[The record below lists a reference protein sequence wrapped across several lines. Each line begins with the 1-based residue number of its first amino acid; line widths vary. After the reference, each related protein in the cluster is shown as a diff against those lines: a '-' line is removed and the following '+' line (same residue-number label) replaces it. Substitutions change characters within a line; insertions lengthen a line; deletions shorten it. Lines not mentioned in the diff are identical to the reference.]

1 MNEKIKVLQII
12 HLAICA
18 GTIIAYLFI
27 AQLSVESLRI
37 EVTDSSDLIYF
48 AIPILAFFLSNYL
61 FKANLKQANPK
72 LKAEE
77 NLPIYQ
83 TASIIRWA
91 ILEASALLILF
102 LKQDLLLLGILI
114 IVYLLF
120 LRPSENRV
128 ISEFSKL
135 TQY

>member
-18 GTIIAYLFI
+18 GTVIAYLFI
-27 AQLSVESLRI
+27 GQLSIESLKI
-37 EVTDSSDLIYF
+37 EFIDSSDLIYF
-48 AIPILAFFLSNYL
+48 AIPILAFFVSNFL
-61 FKANLKQANPK
+61 FQSQLKHVDVK
-72 LKAEE
+72 LKPEE

-91 ILEASALLILF
+91 ILEASALFVLF
-102 LKQDLLLLGILI
+102 LKQDLLILGILI
-114 IVYLLF
+114 IVHLVF

-128 ISEFSKL
+128 ISALSKAI
-135 TQY
+135 

>member
-12 HLAICA
+12 HLSICA
-18 GTIIAYLFI
+18 GTVIAYLFI
-27 AQLSVESLRI
+27 AQFSLEGLKI
-37 EVTDSSDLIYF
+37 ETTHYSDLIYF
-48 AIPILAFFLSNYL
+48 AIPILAFFMSNFL
-61 FKANLKQANPK
+61 FKSQLKQADPK
-72 LKAEE
+72 LKPED

-114 IVYLLF
+114 ILCLVF
-120 LRPSENRV
+120 LRPTEDRIV
-128 ISEFSKL
+128 RELSKVK
-135 TQY
+135 

>member
-18 GTIIAYLFI
+18 GTVIAYLFI
-27 AQLSVESLRI
+27 GHLSIESLKI
-37 EVTDSSDLIYF
+37 EFITSSDLIYF
-48 AIPILAFFLSNYL
+48 AIPISAFFVSNFL
-61 FKANLKQANPK
+61 FQSQLKQVDVK
-72 LKAEE
+72 LKPEE

-91 ILEASALLILF
+91 ILEGSALFILF
-102 LKQDLLLLGILI
+102 LKQDLLILGILI

-120 LRPSENRV
+120 LRPTENRV
-128 ISEFSKL
+128 ISALSKAI
-135 TQY
+135 

>member
-18 GTIIAYLFI
+18 GTVIAYLFI
-27 AQLSVESLRI
+27 AQLSI
-37 EVTDSSDLIYF
+37 ENLKIETTDSSDLIYF
-48 AIPILAFFLSNYL
+48 AIPILAFFLSNFL
-61 FKANLKQANPK
+61 FKSQLKQADPK
-72 LKAEE
+72 LKPLD

-114 IVYLLF
+114 IVYLVF
-120 LRPSENRV
+120 LRPTEDRIVSEL
-128 ISEFSKL
+128 SKAV
-135 TQY
+135 

>member
-18 GTIIAYLFI
+18 GTVIAYLFI
-27 AQLSVESLRI
+27 AQLSI
-37 EVTDSSDLIYF
+37 ENLKIETTDSSDLIYF
-48 AIPILAFFLSNYL
+48 AIPISAFLLSNFL
-61 FKANLKQANPK
+61 FKSQLKQADPK
-72 LKAEE
+72 LKPLD

-114 IVYLLF
+114 IIYLVF
-120 LRPSENRV
+120 LRPTEDRIVSEL
-128 ISEFSKL
+128 SKAI
-135 TQY
+135 

>member
-12 HLAICA
+12 HLAVCA
-18 GTIIAYLFI
+18 GTVIAYLFI
-27 AQLSVESLRI
+27 AQLSI
-37 EVTDSSDLIYF
+37 ENLKIETTDSSDLIYF
-48 AIPILAFFLSNYL
+48 AIPISAFLLSNFL
-61 FKANLKQANPK
+61 FKSQLKQADPK
-72 LKAEE
+72 LKPLD

-114 IVYLLF
+114 IVYLVF
-120 LRPSENRV
+120 LRPTEDRIVSEL
-128 ISEFSKL
+128 SKAV
-135 TQY
+135 

>member
-1 MNEKIKVLQII
+1 MKEKIKVLQII

-18 GTIIAYLFI
+18 GIVIVYLFI
-27 AQLSVESLRI
+27 AQLSFESLKI
-37 EVTDSSDLIYF
+37 ETAESSDLIYF
-48 AIPILAFFLSNYL
+48 AIPILAFFLSNFL
-61 FKANLKQANPK
+61 FKSQLKQADPK
-72 LKAEE
+72 LKPLD

-114 IVYLLF
+114 IIYLVF
-120 LRPSENRV
+120 LRPTEDRIVSEL
-128 ISEFSKL
+128 SKAI
-135 TQY
+135 

>member
-18 GTIIAYLFI
+18 GTVIAYLFI
-27 AQLSVESLRI
+27 AQLSIESLKI
-37 EVTDSSDLIYF
+37 ETTDSSDLIYF
-48 AIPILAFFLSNYL
+48 AIPILAFFLSNFL
-61 FKANLKQANPK
+61 FKSQLKQVDPK
-72 LKAEE
+72 LKPKE

-102 LKQDLLLLGILI
+102 LKQDLLILGILI
-114 IVYLLF
+114 IVYLVF
-120 LRPSENRV
+120 LRPTEDRIVSEL
-128 ISEFSKL
+128 SKAI
-135 TQY
+135 